1 MNDEIE
7 KSWNLFLKSVQRNSE
22 AQKLMKAVG
31 NGTAT
36 YAEALEYSSLLSK
49 LLVESVS
56 EIYPTDSQKVLDT
69 LKNVQFCKNYFNH
82 IDKYLYDLQ
91 TSLNK
96 GNNLGMKPVRMIRHN
111 QLLEQDIYSSKDYKT
126 DLARYKS
133 KAELSSNKHVDT
145 YQQLNAKIQN
155 ETGYKVTVSRTY
167 DGVGLSDKRSCAWCL
182 ERAKSNVPYDEA
194 FKNGMFQRHE
204 GCHCIIEYNNNGE
217 KSYQTKKAVEKVF
230 IKLKKKKSLKNLN
243 LKRKEG

>member
-82 IDKYLYDLQ
+82 
-91 TSLNK
+91 
-96 GNNLGMKPVRMIRHN
+96 
-111 QLLEQDIYSSKDYKT
+111 
-126 DLARYKS
+126 
-133 KAELSSNKHVDT
+133 
-145 YQQLNAKIQN
+145 
-155 ETGYKVTVSRTY
+155 
-167 DGVGLSDKRSCAWCL
+167 
-182 ERAKSNVPYDEA
+182 
-194 FKNGMFQRHE
+194 
-204 GCHCIIEYNNNGE
+204 
-217 KSYQTKKAVEKVF
+217 
-230 IKLKKKKSLKNLN
+230 
-243 LKRKEG
+243 